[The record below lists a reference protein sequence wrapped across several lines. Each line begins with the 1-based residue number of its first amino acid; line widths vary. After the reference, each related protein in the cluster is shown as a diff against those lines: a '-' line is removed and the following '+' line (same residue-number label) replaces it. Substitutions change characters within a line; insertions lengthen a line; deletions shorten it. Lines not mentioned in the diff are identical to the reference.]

1 MLSNY
6 CNRKMKIL
14 LVNTSERVG
23 GAAIAA
29 SRLVRALNNRGEQAK
44 ILVRDRQTQNPYVEG
59 LPQNRL
65 LLKSKFCAE
74 RLKIVLANG
83 FSRENLWAIDTATH
97 GTDITQLECF
107 READVIHLGWIN
119 QGMLS
124 LRNIRRIID
133 SGKKIVWTLH
143 DMWPC
148 TGICHHAEKCE
159 GWLNGCGDC
168 PKLKNPSPD
177 DLSATTFRRKA
188 EAYGEGR
195 ICFVACSHWLADIAR
210 RAPLLKGC
218 RVESIPNPIDTD
230 FYTPADKQA
239 ARKRLGLPEKKKLL
253 LFVAYKATDTQKGIN
268 YLIEA
273 TEIIAA
279 RRPEWAGR
287 VGVVPVGREAST
299 LKDAFAC
306 DCYPIDYV
314 EDPEKMRDLYRAAD
328 LLVMPTLMDNLP
340 NTIVE
345 AASCALPCIGFQIG
359 GLPQMVQNG
368 INGYLS
374 RYRDSEDFARLCMQT
389 LFGDDYER
397 LAKGALRVARD
408 TYSEQVVASKY
419 IDLYTSL

>member
-1 MLSNY
+1 
-6 CNRKMKIL
+6 MKIL

-29 SRLVRALNNRGEQAK
+29 SRLVRALNNRGEHAK
-44 ILVRDRQTQNPYVEG
+44 ILVRDRQTKNSYVEV

-65 LLKSKFCAE
+65 LLKWRFCAE
-74 RLKIVLANG
+74 RLKIISSNG
-83 FSRENLWAIDTATH
+83 FSRSNLWAIDTATH
-97 GTDITQLECF
+97 GTDITSLECF
-107 READVIHLGWIN
+107 QEADIIHLGWVN

-124 LRNIRRIID
+124 LENIRSIVD

-159 GWLNGCGDC
+159 GWLNGCGEC
-168 PKLKNPSPD
+168 PKLNYPAHD
-177 DLSATTFRRKA
+177 DLSATTFLRKVK
-188 EAYGEGR
+188 AYGEGR
-195 ICFVACSHWLADIAR
+195 ICFVACSNWLADIAR

-230 FYTPADKQA
+230 FYTPADKME
-239 ARKRLGLPEKKKLL
+239 ARQRLGLPEKKKLL

-273 TEIIAA
+273 TEMIAA
-279 RRPEWAGR
+279 RRPEWAR
-287 VGVVPVGREAST
+287 RIGVVPVGREASM

-306 DCYPIDYV
+306 DCYPMDYV
-314 EDPEKMRDLYRAAD
+314 ENSEKMRDLYRAAD

-345 AASCALPCIGFQIG
+345 AASCALPCVGFHIG

-374 RYRDSEDFARLCMQT
+374 RYRDTEDFARLVMQT
-389 LFGDDYER
+389 LFGDDYAR
-397 LAKGALRVARD
+397 LSRGALKVARD
-408 TYSEQVVASKY
+408 TYSEQVVAAKY
-419 IDLYTSL
+419 MELYNSL